1 MTEPVTFLHLT
12 DLHIADAKVPDLGTH
27 SDTVATMQTVREI
40 IATID
45 PAPAFIAI
53 SGDLTDRG
61 DAASYRLLRELL
73 SGFEMPLLLALG
85 NHDSRAGFYEA
96 YLGTP
101 NRQGYYDHDAVV
113 AGVHVITLD
122 SSRPH
127 TIGGELDET
136 QFDWLEARL
145 AAHSG
150 LPKVLMLHHP
160 LSLDGDLAAEWET
173 LRVTDTDRLAE
184 MIAGRGVAAILSGHI
199 HQDRVS
205 MIGETPL
212 IVTQGQH
219 TVLDALAGPEVLRM
233 LHGASFAVCTLQA
246 GRGAGAAAAI
256 SVNYVTLPS
265 DRRLLGEIEMDRLRR
280 IEAEKKAAAG

>member
-12 DLHIADAKVPDLGTH
+12 DLHIADPNMPDLATH
-27 SDTVATMQTVREI
+27 SDTVATMQAVRELI
-40 IATID
+40 GAMH

-53 SGDLTDRG
+53 SGDLTDSG

-101 NRQGYYDHDAVV
+101 NREGYYDHDAVV

-127 TIGGELDET
+127 TIGGELDAA
-136 QFDWLEARL
+136 QFAWLDERL
-145 AAHSG
+145 AAHAG

-160 LSLDGDLAAEWET
+160 LSLDGDPAAEWET
-173 LRVTDTDRLAE
+173 LRVADTDRLAE

-205 MIGETPL
+205 IVGDTPL

-219 TVLDALAGPEVLRM
+219 TVLDALAGPDVLRM

-246 GRGAGAAAAI
+246 GRAAGQAAAI

-265 DRRLLGEIEMDRLRR
+265 DRRLLGEFEMERLRR
-280 IEAEKKAAAG
+280 IEAEKQASVG